1 MKIRTL
7 ALAIVGLSSASA
19 FAVAMPAAEHPLK
32 LADVVTQ
39 LESRYPGN
47 VVAIE
52 LDASGDKRAHYHVDM
67 QFPHHGLARVDVDAK
82 TLEVVAREPA
92 AQGANTATLAEV
104 VTLVAANVPGELTA
118 IELDAADGVS
128 PHYDVDVRLPQRQVA
143 RLKVD
148 VTSRAIAWRTPAIVA
163 E

>member
-7 ALAIVGLSSASA
+7 ALAIVALAA
-19 FAVAMPAAEHPLK
+19 APALAVASTSADRSPK
-32 LADVVTQ
+32 LSDVVEK

-67 QFPHHGLARVDVDAK
+67 QFPDHGLARVDVDAK

-92 AQGANTATLAEV
+92 AQGANAATLAEV
-104 VTLVAANVPGELTA
+104 ATLVAANVPGELTV
-118 IELDAADGVS
+118 IELDVVGGVA

-148 VTSRAIAWRTPAIVA
+148 STSRAIGWRTPAIAA

>member
-7 ALAIVGLSSASA
+7 ALAVVGLSLASA
-19 FAVAMPAAEHPLK
+19 FAVASPSADRFPK
-32 LADVVTQ
+32 LSDVVEK
-39 LESRYPGN
+39 LESRYPGQ
-47 VVAIE
+47 VVAIA

-67 QFPHHGLARVDVDAK
+67 QFPDHGLARVDVDAK

-92 AQGANTATLAEV
+92 AQGANAATVAEV
-104 VTLVAANVPGELTA
+104 VTLVAANIPGELTA
-118 IELDAADGVS
+118 IELDAADGVA
-128 PHYDVDVRLPQRQVA
+128 PHYDVDVRMPQRQVA

-148 VTSRAIAWRTPAIVA
+148 STSRAIAWRTPAIVA